1 MQYKHTVI
9 KTNHLLG
16 KIVMKNKKPIL
27 SNIALKRTIFFSPLL
42 LLTAFISQSIVPSAT
57 AQVLSNQHQEKLA
70 QKPVK
75 SDLEIAFTRTNT
87 LINIWLTILSL
98 FPVALIAVLWF
109 FRRAII
115 REIVERGMQQ
125 IQGIENLQTQLTTV
139 QIEAKNLIRES
150 QNTTQELAQEV
161 DNFKHKIQGE
171 QENLSMLLSD
181 LPKSKQEFLTA
192 LEIEVK
198 SAQENISNLE
208 FTLNTQLERLNLS
221 AQQQK
226 ITIDNIKKLETELLS
241 EFIKLKLEVENQKD
255 IAIVD
260 IEQSRSNL
268 ISQFNLVESEAQA
281 QKYQT
286 FENLVKLQ
294 VEFTG
299 ELSQFQLDVKNQK
312 DIVINNIENLNNLF
326 KSEVTELKTDTQ
338 IQKYQF
344 IEDLSRSQGEFSQQL
359 TELQN
364 AAIQR
369 KQQIIEDL
377 EKSGEEFTSQ
387 FSDLQNDVQKQQI
400 TILENLQKLEIDAQ
414 QRKDI
419 ILKELAEI
427 TPPPVIEKA
436 PEPLQPETSLN
447 DYLKEAEK
455 LFLEKRHQDALAIY
469 EQIIKIQPENPENW
483 LKRGILF
490 NRLNRYKDAI
500 MSYNQAIKINPEYHQ
515 AWCDIGVSCGKLGK
529 HQEAFNCFDK
539 AIQIKPDDGVA
550 WVNRGLSLVELERY
564 EDAITSFDKALEFQP
579 NSPKIWHKRGYTLVR
594 LGEDDQAIISFDKA
608 LEIKPDYHIV
618 YYHKAACYALQ
629 RQVKLALENLQKAI
643 EFNPNYREEAGNDID
658 FDALKNEPDFQKLI
672 QG

>member
-1 MQYKHTVI
+1 MQYKHTIV
-9 KTNHLLG
+9 KTNYRLG
-16 KIVMKNKKPIL
+16 KIVMKNKNPIF
-27 SNIALKRTIFFSPLL
+27 SNLALKSTIFYLPLL
-42 LLTAFISQSIVPSAT
+42 LLTAFISQNIVTSAT

-139 QIEAKNLIRES
+139 QVEAKNLIRES

-161 DNFKHKIQGE
+161 NSFKQKIQGE

-226 ITIDNIKKLETELLS
+226 ITIDNIKKLETELFS

-294 VEFTG
+294 VEFTS
-299 ELSQFQLDVKNQK
+299 ELSQCQLDVKNQK

-344 IEDLSRSQGEFSQQL
+344 IQDLSRSQSEFSQEL

-364 AAIQR
+364 TAIQ
-369 KQQIIEDL
+369 KQQQIIDSL
-377 EKSGEEFTSQ
+377 EKSGEVFTFQ
-387 FSDLQNDVQKQQI
+387 FLDLQNDVQKQQI

-427 TPPPVIEKA
+427 TPPSVIKKA
-436 PEPLQPETSLN
+436 PETSLN

-455 LFLEKRHQDALAIY
+455 LFLEKRHEDALAIY
-469 EQIIKIQPENPENW
+469 EKIIKIQPENPENW
-483 LKRGILF
+483 LKRGIIF

-500 MSYNQAIKINPEYHQ
+500 ISYNQAIKINPEYHQ

-539 AIQIKPDDGVA
+539 AIKIQPNDGVA

-579 NSPKIWHKRGYTLVR
+579 SSPKIWHKRGYTLVR

-643 EFNPNYREEAGNDID
+643 EFNPNYREDAGNDID
-658 FDALKNEPDFQKLI
+658 FDHLKNESDFQTLI

>member
-1 MQYKHTVI
+1 MQYKHTIV
-9 KTNHLLG
+9 KTNYRLG
-16 KIVMKNKKPIL
+16 KIVMKNKNPIF
-27 SNIALKRTIFFSPLL
+27 SNLALKSTIFYLPLL
-42 LLTAFISQSIVPSAT
+42 LLTAFISQNIVTSAT

-139 QIEAKNLIRES
+139 QVEAKNLIRES

-161 DNFKHKIQGE
+161 NSFKQKIQGE

-226 ITIDNIKKLETELLS
+226 ITIDNIKKLETELFS

-294 VEFTG
+294 VEFTS

-326 KSEVTELKTDTQ
+326 KSQVTELKTDTQ
-338 IQKYQF
+338 NQKDKF
-344 IEDLSRSQGEFSQQL
+344 IDNLSRSQGEFSQQL

-364 AAIQR
+364 TAIQ
-369 KQQIIEDL
+369 KQQQIIENL
-377 EKSGEEFTSQ
+377 EKSQEVFTFQ
-387 FSDLQNDVQKQQI
+387 FSDLQNDVQKQQVTILENLQNLESEFSQQLTELQNTAIQKQQQIIDSLEQSREQFTSQFLDLQNNVQKQQII
-400 TILENLQKLEIDAQ
+400 TLENLQKLEIDAQ

-427 TPPPVIEKA
+427 TPPSVIEKA
-436 PEPLQPETSLN
+436 PEPSLN

-455 LFLEKRHQDALAIY
+455 LFSEKRYEDALAIY

-500 MSYNQAIKINPEYHQ
+500 MSYNQALKINPEYH
-515 AWCDIGVSCGKLGK
+515 
-529 HQEAFNCFDK
+529 
-539 AIQIKPDDGVA
+539 
-550 WVNRGLSLVELERY
+550 
-564 EDAITSFDKALEFQP
+564 
-579 NSPKIWHKRGYTLVR
+579 
-594 LGEDDQAIISFDKA
+594 
-608 LEIKPDYHIV
+608 
-618 YYHKAACYALQ
+618 
-629 RQVKLALENLQKAI
+629 
-643 EFNPNYREEAGNDID
+643 
-658 FDALKNEPDFQKLI
+658 
-672 QG
+672 